1 MIGGSGAR
9 RLRPRRTS
17 CRAARPPQDPCTP
30 FRFPRALPHDPIPL
44 HLCTAGQQCS
54 RERRTRRHPRRPAPD
69 VAAPDGLCPDP
80 HVTVPAG
87 SAPMARILVVDDD
100 PDITF
105 AVSLYLKR
113 EQHEVR
119 TAASRAEGMEAVKAF
134 SPELIILDVMM
145 EQPDD
150 GIAMAQD
157 LRRAGS
163 TVPIIMLTSVGQ
175 VTGMKLRPRQR
186 PGARGRVLRE
196 AGAPRRPAEGRRRP
210 AEKVGRGPC

>member
-1 MIGGSGAR
+1 
-9 RLRPRRTS
+9 
-17 CRAARPPQDPCTP
+17 
-30 FRFPRALPHDPIPL
+30 
-44 HLCTAGQQCS
+44 
-54 RERRTRRHPRRPAPD
+54 
-69 VAAPDGLCPDP
+69 
-80 HVTVPAG
+80 
-87 SAPMARILVVDDD
+87 MARILVVDDD

-113 EQHEVR
+113 EHHDVR
-119 TAASRAEGMEAVKAF
+119 TAASRAEGMEAVEAC

-175 VTGMKLRPRQR
+175 VTGMKYGRDNDLVPVDVFFEKPVRPDDLLQAVS
-186 PGARGRVLRE
+186 GLL
-196 AGAPRRPAEGRRRP
+196 
-210 AEKVGRGPC
+210 KK